1 MANIVGIN
9 DSIIIN
15 MVSQCYW
22 LLLVCVFVVII
33 INRIILMSS
42 SCWLLVTET

>member
-1 MANIVGIN
+1 
-9 DSIIIN
+9 

-42 SCWLLVTET
+42 SCWLPVTGT